1 METKKDDLRI
11 RRTYRLLS
19 DALMRLMKKKPFE
32 KISVKDICDE
42 AMVHRTTF
50 YTHFEDKY
58 DLLKYCIRELESP
71 FDTTDITEN
80 SLEGYR
86 NYCINVARIILGEV
100 EKDSDLFISFM
111 RKNEEETFLGNF
123 QHHLTIKITE
133 KLKKCQDN
141 GLKLSAPIP
150 FLANFYAGACISVA
164 AWWLE
169 NEMPLSTNEMV
180 GYLSKLI
187 CAADGD

>member
-19 DALMRLMKKKPFE
+19 DALMRLMRKEPFE
-32 KISVKDICDE
+32 KISVKDICEE

-80 SLEGYR
+80 SYDGYK
-86 NYCINVARIILGEV
+86 NYYMDVARIILGEV
-100 EKDSDLFISFM
+100 GKQSDLFISFM
-111 RKNEEETFLGNF
+111 RRNEEETFLGNF
-123 QHHLTIKITE
+123 QHHLTVKIAE
-133 KLKKCQDN
+133 KLDKCEKN
-141 GLKLSAPIP
+141 GLKLPAPTP
-150 FLANFYAGACISVA
+150 FLANFYAG
-164 AWWLE
+164 
-169 NEMPLSTNEMV
+169 
-180 GYLSKLI
+180 
-187 CAADGD
+187 CA

>member
-19 DALMRLMKKKPFE
+19 DALMRLMRKEPFE
-32 KISVKDICDE
+32 KISVKDICEE

-80 SLEGYR
+80 SYDGYK
-86 NYCINVARIILGEV
+86 NYYMDVARIILGEV
-100 EKDSDLFISFM
+100 EKQSDLFISFM
-111 RKNEEETFLGNF
+111 RRNEEETFLGNF
-123 QHHLTIKITE
+123 QHHLTVKIAE
-133 KLKKCQDN
+133 KLDKCEKN
-141 GLKLSAPIP
+141 GLKLPAPTP
-150 FLANFYAGACISVA
+150 FLANFYAGACMSTA
-164 AWWLE
+164 SWWLK
-169 NEMPLSTNEMV
+169 NNMPISTNEFV
-180 GYLSKLI
+180 KYLSNLI
-187 CAADGD
+187 APAEVK